1 MIYRLRTCGYGQRK
15 KNKKQRNSVS
25 YYSTKEYEK
34 CGLYYIEKKNEK
46 LDIPVSASFG
56 YALGNDIEND
66 FQVILE
72 RADENMYQNKALK
85 KKQLHEDI
93 K

>member
-1 MIYRLRTCGYGQRK
+1 MGKIFKKIKETRKSIFYENDDYKCIYLET
-15 KNKKQRNSVS
+15 
-25 YYSTKEYEK
+25 
-34 CGLYYIEKKNEK
+34 KNEK

-56 YALGNDIEND
+56 YALGNDIVND

-72 RADENMYQNKALK
+72 RADENMYHNKALK